1 MPSMF
6 PSMGHHDDD
15 LNRRSTGGEE
25 GEWPKALRWGYYLA
39 VAAAVLLILSG
50 LVMGSEGYTGD
61 PGVDQELIDAFLRN
75 VRFLGGYNIVAGL
88 VLAALAAQLKK
99 GGKLSRRWLTGVIA
113 LTLFFNV
120 AALAIQVGGFGL
132 GLIVVLLALVALLI
146 FRPSANRYVD
156 RMS

>member
-6 PSMGHHDDD
+6 PSMGHHEDD
-15 LNRRSTGGEE
+15 LNRRSTGGEA

-39 VAAAVLLILSG
+39 VAAAVLMVFSG
-50 LVMGSEGYTGD
+50 MVMISEGYTGD
-61 PGVDQELIDAFLRN
+61 PGVDQEFIDAFLDN
-75 VRFLGGYNIVAGL
+75 VRFLGGYNIIAGL
-88 VLAALAAQLKK
+88 VLAILAAQLKK

-146 FRPSANRYVD
+146 FRPASNRYID